1 MCKDLWL
8 LAYEQSIEELA
19 EEHDICYDEAEK
31 LLLKKLDKDPGYL
44 EGYHSD
50 LWSCYA

>member
-8 LAYEQSIEELA
+8 LAYEQCIENLA
-19 EEHDICYDEAEK
+19 EENDLGYDEAEA
-31 LLLKKLDKDPGYL
+31 LLLHKLAKDPRYL
-44 EGYHSD
+44 DGYHAD